1 MKMNSEDEGM
11 KKTKM
16 KQSKK
21 KKESNTMNNESNS
34 NLDESNTKNDESNSK
49 QNESTNKNNESNSTK
64 QESNTKKQET
74 ANTKKNET
82 ESLRSK
88 IYTFSVVFHHG
99 DQQKGLVAVFEEI
112 SLKHNA
118 AKCPSKTQD
127 PDALKRKRKPP
138 KGKGKSSTETHETTA
153 SNQNVDVATQ
163 NPAETLI
170 DATQSQPEAA
180 VDNFPTLFDEIPDEV
195 MATLPDAVNGKVV
208 KGKSV
213 KSNTAKKPWLP
224 LGIFIVENFFHW

>member
-1 MKMNSEDEGM
+1 L
-11 KKTKM
+11 
-16 KQSKK
+16 Q
-21 KKESNTMNNESNS
+21 
-34 NLDESNTKNDESNSK
+34 
-49 QNESTNKNNESNSTK
+49 
-64 QESNTKKQET
+64 
-74 ANTKKNET
+74 
-82 ESLRSK
+82 
-88 IYTFSVVFHHG
+88 
-99 DQQKGLVAVFEEI
+99 
-112 SLKHNA
+112 
-118 AKCPSKTQD
+118 
-127 PDALKRKRKPP
+127 RKPP

-213 KSNTAKKPWLP
+213 KSNTAKKPITGIGSTSTQPIEIMEAGEGTLTREDSAIARDSK
-224 LGIFIVENFFHW
+224 LGTCFRAMKSWNYIPKK